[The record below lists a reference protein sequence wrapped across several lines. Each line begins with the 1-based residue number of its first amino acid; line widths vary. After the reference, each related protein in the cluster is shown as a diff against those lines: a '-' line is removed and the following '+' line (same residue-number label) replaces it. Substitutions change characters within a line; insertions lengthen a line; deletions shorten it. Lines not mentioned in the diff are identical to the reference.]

1 MECDEEARTM
11 LNRRD
16 AMRSMLDQV
25 VQKLQKTNQ
34 SIAHLR

>member
-16 AMRSMLDQV
+16 AMKSMLDQV
-25 VQKLQKTNQ
+25 TMKLQKTSD